1 MKVPS
6 VAVLGLVGLVVFATA
21 LGVVYS
27 AARNRT
33 LFSEFASQRLRYNE
47 LTMRRGQ
54 LEIEKWTLAAHARVA
69 RLARKR
75 LDMRPPK
82 QVKIIVVHP

>member
-6 VAVLGLVGLVVFATA
+6 VAVLGLLGLIVFANA

-33 LFSEFASQRLRYNE
+33 LFSELASQRLRYNE

-54 LEIEKWTLAAHARVA
+54 LEIEEWTLAAHARVA
-69 RLARKR
+69 RLAHKR
-75 LDMRPPK
+75 LGMISPR
-82 QVKIIVVHP
+82 QVKIIVVRP